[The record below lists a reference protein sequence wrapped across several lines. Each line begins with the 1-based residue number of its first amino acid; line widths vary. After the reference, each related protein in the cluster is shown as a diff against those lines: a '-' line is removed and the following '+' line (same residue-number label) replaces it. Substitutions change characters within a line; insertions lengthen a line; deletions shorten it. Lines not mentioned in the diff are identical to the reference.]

1 MEIQLTIEYPKER
14 TRLRGRG
21 WRITLLP
28 LELLRPHEQ
37 VDKEYLECLKDVI
50 VRDEV
55 LIKPL
60 IVDDKTFIILDG
72 HHRYS
77 ILRDLCKKYAPVVLV
92 DYDDDSLVKVSSWR
106 PNVIVTKQMVR
117 KAGLTGKLLPPKTSK
132 HILSFKIPYVNVPL
146 DKL

>member
-1 MEIQLTIEYPKER
+1 MSIRLTISHLENKVR
-14 TRLRGRG
+14 SNSG

-37 VDKEYLECLKDVI
+37 VDEEYLECLKKVI
-50 VRDEV
+50 TRDDI

-60 IVDDKTFIILDG
+60 LVDLKTFIILDG
-72 HHRYS
+72 HHRFE

-92 DYDDDSLVKVSSWR
+92 DYDDDGLVKVSSWR
-106 PNVIVTKQMVR
+106 PGVIVTKQKVR
-117 KAGLTGKLLPPKTSK
+117 EAGLSGRLLPPKTSR
-132 HILSFKIPYVNVPL
+132 HILSFRIPYVNVPL